1 MHVPAGGQG
10 GHGGQFA
17 WVDVAVDVAA
27 ASSAIAATCDK
38 ITLPQK
44 KSETHRII
52 RRLLIEYL
60 CDTSSSREWWRRH
73 SSWTVVS
80 PARAEPK
87 SPRDQSPLPG
97 PTPDAATATRGSRP
111 TRGPRGRDAAQ
122 GPRAPKRAANLRQ
135 KRPIR
140 QGRSTS
146 SRAQSA
152 KNCAVCAIH
161 GVLRSCRLS
170 ETFKPLVASHSRLT
184 RPQIKNR
191 PQRPPVIFFDRSS
204 RTCRRHTFASARS

>member
-10 GHGGQFA
+10 GHCGQLA
-17 WVDVAVDVAA
+17 CVDVAPEAAVVEVVAA
-27 ASSAIAATCDK
+27 ASSAIAAACDK

-44 KSETHRII
+44 ISETHRII
-52 RRLLIEYL
+52 RRSLIEYL
-60 CDTSSSREWWRRH
+60 FDTSSSREWWCRH
-73 SSWTVVS
+73 STWTVVP

-87 SPRDQSPLPG
+87 SPREQSPLPG

-135 KRPIR
+135 KGPIR

-146 SRAQSA
+146 PRGPIGE
-152 KNCAVCAIH
+152 KLRGLAIH
-161 GVLRSCRLS
+161 GVLRRLS
-170 ETFKPLVASHSRLT
+170 PIGNFLAPRRVPLSSNPSANQKPAAAPATFL
-184 RPQIKNR
+184 PQE
-191 PQRPPVIFFDRSS
+191 Q
-204 RTCRRHTFASARS
+204 